1 MCRYRVP
8 LGGGHDP
15 AAGLTTEEERY
26 ARLAY
31 NIHMPEVDIYYT
43 TTVSAVSATYCQCSV
58 VDIKIMCIFFQFP
71 RTRISISTSRQIR
84 RTSAFTVLH
93 SDTRWAGQGA
103 GEAGGTGAE
112 H

>member
-8 LGGGHDP
+8 LGGGYDP

-31 NIHMPEVDIYYT
+31 NIHMPEVN
-43 TTVSAVSATYCQCSV
+43 TTVSLVICNISSMHCS
-58 VDIKIMCIFFQFP
+58 IKIMCIFCQFP

-93 SDTRWAGQGA
+93 SDTRWAGRGGRLA
-103 GEAGGTGAE
+103 GPELRTSAV
-112 H
+112 

>member
-31 NIHMPEVDIYYT
+31 NIHMPEVRYLLPKSLQYLQHIDNAFV
-43 TTVSAVSATYCQCSV
+43 VST
-58 VDIKIMCIFFQFP
+58 
-71 RTRISISTSRQIR
+71 
-84 RTSAFTVLH
+84 
-93 SDTRWAGQGA
+93 
-103 GEAGGTGAE
+103 
-112 H
+112 

>member
-31 NIHMPEVDIYYT
+31 NIHMPEVATTYTIY
-43 TTVSAVSATYCQCSV
+43 
-58 VDIKIMCIFFQFP
+58 
-71 RTRISISTSRQIR
+71 SIYNSYNILTMHLYS
-84 RTSAFTVLH
+84 
-93 SDTRWAGQGA
+93 
-103 GEAGGTGAE
+103 
-112 H
+112 

>member
-31 NIHMPEVDIYYT
+31 NIHMPEVYYLQYLQHIVDALYKILYKCIV
-43 TTVSAVSATYCQCSV
+43 VSKKFAYFAN
-58 VDIKIMCIFFQFP
+58 FQG
-71 RTRISISTSRQIR
+71 R
-84 RTSAFTVLH
+84 AFLY
-93 SDTRWAGQGA
+93 RLPAR
-103 GEAGGTGAE
+103 
-112 H
+112 